1 MPKPSKVEIQH
12 ISPQGHSTECTHC
25 TNVYKCPKC
34 TIHCQTRIVTI
45 ITTNTDNV
53 CGSCWVRELT
63 EARSAKVGFGG
74 SGGWRGEFGTIWR
87 ISIFTP
93 LVGWSLSGTRHSW
106 SVHPGPGWQ
115 NIQERNNHW
124 KRLHSSPEIISEW
137 VPRWFNTITQI
148 THWWLHCIFTHLVRI
163 AEHFLNIHLTHLWAH
178 WVEYRTL

>member
-74 SGGWRGEFGTIWR
+74 SGGWRGEFGSIWR

-115 NIQERNNHW
+115 NACIRLQRLFRRGCRDGLT
-124 KRLHSSPEIISEW
+124 RLH
-137 VPRWFNTITQI
+137 R
-148 THWWLHCIFTHLVRI
+148 LHIDDYT
-163 AEHFLNIHLTHLWAH
+163 AYSLTWSA
-178 WVEYRTL
+178 